1 MASSKVLAVIHIIS
15 LLLPTT
21 LSQTVGNSPADPSI
35 AECGPYLLPLAPCG
49 PFVQGTVPFPALQ
62 CCINLR
68 QLYAQQ
74 ATCLC
79 LLMNGSSLSA
89 FPINTTLALQLPTL
103 CTMQID
109 PSICSAPGVTTQPPS
124 LPPSITTQPPSLLP
138 FAPTS
143 SGPKINSTIAASPVV
158 TVEPRMPGL
167 IGFGFQHSSGV
178 NINVK
183 DSLMVVILTSWSSM
197 FWV

>member
-21 LSQTVGNSPADPSI
+21 LSQTVGNSPPDPPSI

-74 ATCLC
+74 PSCLC
-79 LLMNGSSLSA
+79 LLINGSTLSD
-89 FPINTTLALQLPTL
+89 FPINTTLALQLPSL

-109 PSICSAPGVTTQPPS
+109 ASICSAPRVTTQPPS
-124 LPPSITTQPPSLLP
+124 QPPSP

-143 SGPKINSTIAASPVV
+143 SGPKHNSTIAASPVV
-158 TVEPRMPGL
+158 TVQPRMPGL
-167 IGFGFQHSSGV
+167 IGFGYPHSSGV

-183 DSLMVVILTSWSSM
+183 DSLMVVILTSWCSM

>member
-74 ATCLC
+74 ASCLC

-109 PSICSAPGVTTQPPS
+109 PSICSGMAHNSILQLHKLNISVIIPS
-124 LPPSITTQPPSLLP
+124 LSLVP
-138 FAPTS
+138 
-143 SGPKINSTIAASPVV
+143 ASPVV

-183 DSLMVVILTSWSSM
+183 DSLMVAILISWNSM

>member
-109 PSICSAPGVTTQPPS
+109 PSICSGI
-124 LPPSITTQPPSLLP
+124 LHNITISPIPLFISEKSSFLKMMMSVNYIVV
-138 FAPTS
+138 ASSWRNYSAAISTS
-143 SGPKINSTIAASPVV
+143 
-158 TVEPRMPGL
+158 
-167 IGFGFQHSSGV
+167 
-178 NINVK
+178 
-183 DSLMVVILTSWSSM
+183 
-197 FWV
+197 